1 MSFRERSAWITL
13 VSVLLCFG
21 VYFVSIALGHESTH
35 RFGNFHL
42 LLHCVG
48 ALVILQCVLHFL
60 ASRLSPGEARAPRDE
75 RERLIAWRS
84 HSIGYQTLMVG
95 VLLLG
100 APLHFGH
107 PSPVELMN
115 LALLAIVIAALVV
128 TVAQIVMFRR
138 GV

>member
-21 VYFVSIALGHESTH
+21 VYFGSIAAGHVSAH
-35 RFGNFHL
+35 RFGTFHL
-42 LLHCVG
+42 LLHCVA
-48 ALVILQCVLHFL
+48 ALVLLQCLLHFV
-60 ASRLSPGEARAPRDE
+60 ASRLSPGEGRAPRDE

-84 HSIGYQTLMVG
+84 HSIGYQALMVG

-100 APLHFGH
+100 APVHFGR
-107 PSPVELMN
+107 PSPPELMN
-115 LALLAIVIAALVV
+115 LALLAIVVAVLVT

>member
-21 VYFVSIALGHESTH
+21 VYFGAIAVGHESTH

-48 ALVILQCVLHFL
+48 ALVLLQCALHFV
-60 ASRLSPGEARAPRDE
+60 ASRLAPGEGRAPRDE

-84 HSIGYQTLMVG
+84 HSIGYQVLMVG

-100 APLHFGH
+100 APVHFGR
-107 PSPVELMN
+107 PSPPELM
-115 LALLAIVIAALVV
+115 
-128 TVAQIVMFRR
+128 
-138 GV
+138 